1 HVPSQVEPHHT
12 LWASHLPLNERSAAY
27 PFGGYIMNL
36 CISTV
41 GHRDNRDHRF
51 CVVISYCHGEGV
63 GGDLGMY
70 ETGLLLR
77 TRPWDVG
84 IFPSSA
90 ITHFNMPINGVRISI
105 VLHSDIYGER
115 WVANKNGWENN
126 E

>member
-1 HVPSQVEPHHT
+1 
-12 LWASHLPLNERSAAY
+12 
-27 PFGGYIMNL
+27 
-36 CISTV
+36 
-41 GHRDNRDHRF
+41 
-51 CVVISYCHGEGV
+51 EGV

-84 IFPSSA
+84 IFPSSD